1 VVLIACLCNK
11 RNLSEESEAR
21 PCSSSGLPVACVRPI
36 GSLLTCIVQK
46 SHSHRH
52 RAGGASTR
60 HRTRPAGGEA
70 ASGIRSSPKRP
81 RRRTGFTLLLVLLF
95 LSPLASAGSLV
106 RSLRPRVLEIS
117 AEGSV
122 FLFPK
127 IWRVVLEILVAFEWI
142 LAGRRVLVYLVAP
155 IVFAV

>member
-1 VVLIACLCNK
+1 M
-11 RNLSEESEAR
+11 
-21 PCSSSGLPVACVRPI
+21 
-36 GSLLTCIVQK
+36 
-46 SHSHRH
+46 
-52 RAGGASTR
+52 
-60 HRTRPAGGEA
+60 
-70 ASGIRSSPKRP
+70 
-81 RRRTGFTLLLVLLF
+81 LLF

-117 AEGSV
+117 VEGSV